1 MKESRSM
8 INAQEP
14 GDLRVRRTHKLLWEA
29 LMTLMTEQEFET
41 ISVKEICDRAMVHR
55 TTFYKHYEDKYDLL
69 TRGAQQT
76 HEMLLAELELVGKD
90 SSSYAQFFA
99 HVATHERFYR
109 VMLCGNGVG
118 NFQMRLQNHFAESI
132 TTEMQRL
139 EKGGQTFSVPP
150 SLLAQFYAGAL
161 VSSLTWWFSHDLSS
175 SPEQMGNYVESLLGK
190 TIPGQ
195 GEAG

>member
-1 MKESRSM
+1 M
-8 INAQEP
+8 INPQES

-29 LMTLMTEQEFET
+29 LVTLMAEREFET

-69 TRGAQQT
+69 ARGMQQT
-76 HEMLLAELELVGKD
+76 HEMLLAELELVGKN
-90 SSSYAQFFA
+90 SSSYTQFFA
-99 HVATHERFYR
+99 HVATHECFYR

-118 NFQMRLQNHFAESI
+118 SFQVRLQNHFADSI

-139 EKGGQTFSVPP
+139 EKRGRRFPVPL

-161 VSSLTWWFSHDLSS
+161 LNSLTWWFSQGLSS
-175 SPEQMGNYVESLLGK
+175 SPEQMGNYVKSLLGE
-190 TIPGQ
+190 TIPGR
-195 GEAG
+195 GEAR

>member
-1 MKESRSM
+1 MITPQES
-8 INAQEP
+8 

-29 LMTLMTEQEFET
+29 LMTLMAEQEFET
-41 ISVKEICDRAMVHR
+41 ISVKEICDLAMVHR

-69 TRGAQQT
+69 ARGMQHT

-90 SSSYAQFFA
+90 ASSYTQFFE

-118 NFQMRLQNHFAESI
+118 SFQARLQKHFADSI

-139 EKGGQTFSVPP
+139 EQRGQTFPVPL

-161 VSSLTWWFSHDLSS
+161 LSSLTWWFSQGLSS
-175 SPEQMGNYVESLLGK
+175 SPEEMGNYLKSLLSEI
-190 TIPGQ
+190 IPGR
-195 GEAG
+195 GGTK